1 MGELITTD
9 ANTTVNS
16 NIDYDFLG
24 TEYYYANYNPSG
36 GYKACKTVVYH
47 LFLNTDR
54 YHQSLTPDIPQVD
67 INEQL
72 LFIHLY
78 NGDEQFNIVNADSI
92 KITFECNGKTVE
104 GDPERLDLYNPYRGT
119 FTYIMNK
126 NETQYVGLNTMTIT
140 VTIGSETANFVTCY
154 NVVANVTIG
163 NIDGT
168 TYEGMTL
175 QDLIDLIKNHI
186 EDKTIHCDDYKNLN
200 IYNAFITVDT
210 YEDLDTID
218 KTLLIDGKMFRVN
231 SPTVTYYYYDTQSN
245 TFKPLLFD
253 NVVFD
258 DTSLLSNYLAQ
269 TKYYYEQAQD
279 ILSQVQ
285 QIKQEIEELRS

>member
-1 MGELITTD
+1 MVYQELNFDDIYPYLKTNDTQQ
-9 ANTTVNS
+9 
-16 NIDYDFLG
+16 F
-24 TEYYYANYNPSG
+24 
-36 GYKACKTVVYH
+36 YK
-47 LFLNTDR
+47 
-54 YHQSLTPDIPQVD
+54 
-67 INEQL
+67 
-72 LFIHLY
+72 LY
-78 NGDEQFNIVNADSI
+78 NHQKDYNWHNSI
-92 KITFECNGKTVE
+92 
-104 GDPERLDLYNPYRGT
+104 LY
-119 FTYIMNK
+119 
-126 NETQYVGLNTMTIT
+126 L
-140 VTIGSETANFVTCY
+140 
-154 NVVANVTIG
+154 
-163 NIDGT
+163 
-168 TYEGMTL
+168 
-175 QDLIDLIKNHI
+175 KNHI

-218 KTLLIDGKMFRVN
+218 KSLLIDGKMFRVN